1 LQNWKIELLIK
12 AINHKSIKMN
22 TISLTKFRQ
31 VLFFALTIVVLV
43 LTTMFC
49 SCKKSAEKAQETI
62 METAIGEN
70 ANVDLDDQKIVI
82 ETDEGT
88 FTSDATVK
96 TWPKGIP
103 DEVPEFKFGKIANLS
118 TQNMEESK
126 NWTLVFEEVPA
137 NALNDYKARLKEKG
151 FRISSVSVPGAG
163 GQVSGEKGNMFV
175 AVMAGEDMASL
186 TVGIKK

>member
-1 LQNWKIELLIK
+1 
-12 AINHKSIKMN
+12 MN
-22 TISLTKFRQ
+22 TITSTKSRQ
-31 VLFFALTIVVLV
+31 VLFLALTLVVLV

-49 SCKKSAEKAQETI
+49 SCKKSAEKTQEKI

-70 ANVDLDDQKIVI
+70 TNVDLDDQKIVI
-82 ETDEGT
+82 ETDEGS

-118 TQNMEESK
+118 TQNMEESI

-137 NALNDYKARLKEKG
+137 NALNDYKAMLKEKG
-151 FRISSVSVPGAG
+151 FKISSVSVPGAG
-163 GQVSGEKGNMFV
+163 GQVTGEKDNLFV
-175 AVMAGEDMASL
+175 AVMAGEDMASVS
-186 TVGIKK
+186 VGIEK